1 MSGGTPTGLTEAL
14 DQLRDGRTDVHAYLD
29 TCYDRIDAREAQVG
43 AWQSL
48 RPRDACHRWL
58 DDNADWLAG
67 TPLRGLPVAIKDI
80 IDTADMPTTMGS
92 ALHADRQPADDAA
105 CVAALRSAGAL
116 ILGKTVTTEFAYF
129 SPGKT
134 ANPCD
139 LRCTPGGSSS
149 GSAAAVADGMVPVAL
164 GSQTAASVIRPA
176 AYCGTTGYV
185 ATRGLMSLRGVQP
198 LAQSHDSL
206 GIMGRSFADIR
217 LIAEL
222 LAGPLP
228 TPSLPLQGLHILRVP
243 GAAMGDVSA
252 EMEAAIDKLAA
263 QLREAGATVTDL
275 ADDGRIARLVA
286 LHGAV
291 MAFEAAR
298 NMAAEG
304 ARPDALSPQ
313 FAELLETGRAIPL
326 ADHAAA
332 QAEIRQLGQWLEA
345 ARAGSAAI
353 LAPAAP
359 GSAPEGH
366 AATGAPHMSRAW
378 QALGLPV
385 VTWPADVDAQG
396 RPLGAQL
403 IGHRW
408 RDAELLELGRK
419 TALLTPSPTLR

>member
-1 MSGGTPTGLTEAL
+1 MSARIPAGLIETLTLLQEGITDAHACL
-14 DQLRDGRTDVHAYLD
+14 DACH
-29 TCYDRIDAREAQVG
+29 DRIAAREPQVG
-43 AWQSL
+43 AWQWL
-48 RPRDACHRWL
+48 CPRDACHRWL
-58 DDNADWLAG
+58 DDNADWLTG

-92 ALHADRQPADDAA
+92 GLYANRQPVDDAA
-105 CVAALRSAGAL
+105 CVAALRAAGAL
-116 ILGKTVTTEFAYF
+116 IMGKTVTTEFAYF

-134 ANPCD
+134 ANPRD

-176 AYCGTTGYV
+176 AYCGIMGYV

-206 GIMGRSFADIR
+206 GVLGRNFEDIR
-217 LIAEL
+217 LIADI
-222 LAGPLP
+222 LAGPGTLQS
-228 TPSLPLQGLHILRVP
+228 TAEPLRGLHIMRIQ
-243 GAAMGDVSA
+243 GAAIGAVSA
-252 EMEAAIDKLAA
+252 DMEAAIDDVAA
-263 QLREAGATVTDL
+263 QLREAGATVTHL
-275 ADDGRIARLVA
+275 ADEGRIKRLVD

-298 NMAAEG
+298 NLAAEG
-304 ARPDALSPQ
+304 TRPDALSPQ
-313 FAELLETGRAIPL
+313 FAGLLETGRAITL
-326 ADHAAA
+326 ADYAAA
-332 QAEIRQLGQWLEA
+332 QAEIAQLGQWLDV
-345 ARAGSAAI
+345 ARTGSAAI

-366 AATGAPHMSRAW
+366 AATGAPHMSRPW

-385 VTWPADVDAQG
+385 VSWPAGTDAQG

-403 IGHRW
+403 IGQRW
-408 RDAELLELGRK
+408 HDGNLLGMGREI
-419 TALLTPSPTLR
+419 TLLNL